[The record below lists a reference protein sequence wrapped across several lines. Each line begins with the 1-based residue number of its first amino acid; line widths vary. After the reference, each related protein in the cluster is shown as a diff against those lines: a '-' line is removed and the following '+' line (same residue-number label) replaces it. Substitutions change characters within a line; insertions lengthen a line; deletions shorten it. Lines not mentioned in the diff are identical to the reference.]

1 MSRLRQWS
9 RHCPSTLGKAK
20 AKFRKLLYSRKD
32 RVTMMSQLAGM
43 LYVVRDFAIRERGE
57 DYNLYIEVMG
67 AVRMITL
74 HNWPHDANRER

>member
-1 MSRLRQWS
+1 
-9 RHCPSTLGKAK
+9 
-20 AKFRKLLYSRKD
+20 
-32 RVTMMSQLAGM
+32 MMSQLAGM

-74 HNWPHDANRER
+74 HNWPHDANRERWCLLVLG